1 MEKNRTFRIGPPL
14 ECLLNFILNLLF
26 SWMEILSF
34 NNSFHLKKNSLHK
47 SKHLQPWAPISCLTM
62 NHQSHFQGVGY
73 QKKREVFISNC
84 IYSCLWWVKWYH
96 IFERLLFYLVY
107 SYRIRILT
115 PRLLMISIQINIKV
129 GLKMIWLLFS
139 HSTKCI
145 EKGRCAHIS
154 TPFFKQVCI

>member
-1 MEKNRTFRIGPPL
+1 MEKNRTFRIGPPS
-14 ECLLNFILNLLF
+14 ECLLNFILKLLF
-26 SWMEILSF
+26 SSKKILSF

-73 QKKREVFISNC
+73 QKKREVFISKR
-84 IYSCLWWVKWYH
+84 IYSCLWWVKWYQ
-96 IFERLLFYLVY
+96 ICENILLYLIY
-107 SYRIRILT
+107 SYRIT
-115 PRLLMISIQINIKV
+115 FTKISYENNVNKYKYRV
-129 GLKMIWLLFS
+129 ENDMVVN

-154 TPFFKQVCI
+154 TPFFIQVCI